1 MNHCAKKCKAVP
13 SPSRHFSTAFAN
25 HHSFQPLPLDSRE
38 FGRVAANPSFMRIRL
53 NHLRWHW
60 TYSVS
65 TESYSWLI
73 AYTSVTFRETMFLG
87 RSLIEPGD
95 MIMQLVGRAAP
106 SD

>member
-1 MNHCAKKCKAVP
+1 VRVHESLRKEVQG
-13 SPSRHFSTAFAN
+13 STISSRHFSTAFAN

-73 AYTSVTFRETMFLG
+73 AYTSVTFRETMFL
-87 RSLIEPGD
+87 EKFD
-95 MIMQLVGRAAP
+95 
-106 SD
+106 